1 MLDLDLD
8 EGSFWEEELCEPL
21 FNFPI
26 TMEEAKKVD
35 QRLYKCFTFKQ
46 VPTQR
51 FHEDQPLPDNDP
63 IPDHPDDLKKMN
75 MVKLSCGEEGKKEEK
90 NNKEKEVKKMM
101 ETELN
106 WIPWSSFPQ
115 DSEGRGIGSQSDS
128 RSARESD
135 DSDFDDPEEEEDDE
149 EEKSEMK
156 KISLGSFLCL
166 AVGAALVGGSF
177 GYCRAR

>member
-1 MLDLDLD
+1 M
-8 EGSFWEEELCEPL
+8 
-21 FNFPI
+21 
-26 TMEEAKKVD
+26 
-35 QRLYKCFTFKQ
+35 
-46 VPTQR
+46 
-51 FHEDQPLPDNDP
+51 PDNDP

-115 DSEGRGIGSQSDS
+115 DSEERGVGSQSDS
-128 RSARESD
+128 RSDRESD
-135 DSDFDDPEEEEDDE
+135 DSDFDDQEE
-149 EEKSEMK
+149 EEKSDKK

-166 AVGAALVGGSF
+166 ALGAALVGGSF

>member
-1 MLDLDLD
+1 M
-8 EGSFWEEELCEPL
+8 
-21 FNFPI
+21 
-26 TMEEAKKVD
+26 
-35 QRLYKCFTFKQ
+35 
-46 VPTQR
+46 
-51 FHEDQPLPDNDP
+51 PDNDP

-75 MVKLSCGEEGKKEEK
+75 MVKLSCREEGKQEEK

-115 DSEGRGIGSQSDS
+115 DSEERGVGSQSDS
-128 RSARESD
+128 RSDRESD
-135 DSDFDDPEEEEDDE
+135 DSDFDDREEEDDE
-149 EEKSEMK
+149 EEKSDMK

-166 AVGAALVGGSF
+166 ALRAALVGGSF